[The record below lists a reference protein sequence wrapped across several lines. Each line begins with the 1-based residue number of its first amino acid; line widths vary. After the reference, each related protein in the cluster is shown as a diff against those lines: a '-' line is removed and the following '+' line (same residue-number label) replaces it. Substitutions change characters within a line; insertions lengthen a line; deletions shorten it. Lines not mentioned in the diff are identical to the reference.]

1 MVVGSE
7 LHKMSRGLP
16 FHSKVLLSEMKKQEY
31 YAVLRPEKFLGDL
44 GEFRW
49 IQESVLLL
57 IEQALD
63 SSQEIVSSTDVN
75 EGSIRDL

>member
-1 MVVGSE
+1 M
-7 LHKMSRGLP
+7 R
-16 FHSKVLLSEMKKQEY
+16 KQEF
-31 YAVLRPEKFLGDL
+31 YAVLRLEKFLGDL

-63 SSQEIVSSTDVN
+63 SSKEIVSSTDVN
-75 EGSIRDL
+75 EGSIRDLQAFYQ